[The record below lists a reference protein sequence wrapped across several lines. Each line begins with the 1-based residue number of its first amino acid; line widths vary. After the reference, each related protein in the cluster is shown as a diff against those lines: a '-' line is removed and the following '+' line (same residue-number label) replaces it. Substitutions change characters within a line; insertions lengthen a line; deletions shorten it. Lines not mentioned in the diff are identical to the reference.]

1 MNFDKLI
8 INAALTGIV
17 PTKEQNP
24 YVPINPKEI
33 ADDAIKVYNLGASI
47 VHIHARDEYGLP
59 SHRKEIFKEIIDR
72 IRQKSSDLII
82 TVSLSGRRVKELS
95 QRMEVLELDGDL
107 KPDLASLTLG
117 SMNFIN
123 ESSINLPEVI
133 LTLLNAMQLA
143 GIKPELE
150 IFDTG
155 MANYAKYL
163 FKKGFTVGNHYANL
177 ILGSLG
183 TMAAEPKNLIH
194 LLGELPEK
202 IIWAATGVG
211 QFAFDMQALS
221 IAIGGHVRVGL
232 EDSLYM
238 DKAKHELATN
248 EKLVLRVR
256 RVSESVGR
264 DIAFPKEVRRILN
277 LDDNLHEAQ
286 LSDIKSYP
294 L

>member
-1 MNFDKLI
+1 MTFDKLI
-8 INAALTGIV
+8 INVALTGVV

-24 YVPINPKEI
+24 YVPISPKEI

-47 VHIHARDEYGLP
+47 VHIHARDESGLP
-59 SHRKEIFKEIIDR
+59 SHKKEIFAEIIDR

-95 QRMEVLELDGDL
+95 YRIEVLELDGNL

-123 ESSINLPEVI
+123 GSSENSPEVI
-133 LTLLNAMQLA
+133 LALLNAMQLA
-143 GIKPELE
+143 CIKPELE
-150 IFDTG
+150 IFDAG
-155 MANYAKYL
+155 MANYARYL
-163 FKKGFTVGNHYANL
+163 FKKGFIAGNHYANL

-183 TMAAEPKNLIH
+183 TMAADPKNLIH

-248 EKLVLRVR
+248 ETLVLRVR
-256 RVSESVGR
+256 KASEAVGR
-264 DIAFPKEVRRILN
+264 EIASPKEVRGILN
-277 LDDNLHEAQ
+277 LDDKLHNAR
-286 LSDIKSYP
+286 LSEY
-294 L
+294 